1 MPTLKELAEEY
12 GTDVEALRRVSN
24 VGENVLEDADLTPLQ
39 EQNVRGTWQTSQDAG
54 NTGGY
59 QTSS

>member
-12 GTDVEALRRVSN
+12 GTDVDALRRVSN
-24 VGENVLEDADLTPLQ
+24 VGDSVLEDADLTPLQ

-54 NTGGY
+54 TGGY
-59 QTSS
+59 HASS